1 VREAGDTVNP
11 QINVACMAS
20 IIGRHTA
27 AAAAAAAKLQ
37 LTGQMNDE

>member
-27 AAAAAAAKLQ
+27 AATAAAKLQ